1 MSLVTEYGR
10 LDRAAITARAREIY
24 YAGNGV
30 TWADARRQ
38 AHREASAELRD
49 YFRPQP
55 ILEAARA

>member
-38 AHREASAELRD
+38 AHREASAELRA
-49 YFRPQP
+49 YFSPEP
-55 ILEAARA
+55 ARQVAHA